1 MRSLLKGTIMAI
13 MLSVVA
19 VLGWSQTEIVL
30 WDFLGGGDGVRWKTI
45 VDGFNESQSTYKV
58 NGTTLAWGDPFYAKV
73 HVGVVAGETPDVMTY
88 HMSHFPVGIKGN
100 DLRPIT
106 DAELKTVGLS
116 IADFNPALTK
126 VSLDI
131 SKTFGKAG
139 VLYGVPLD
147 THTSIL
153 YINKD
158 LFKKAGLLAADGSI
172 APIVGIDQFTAA
184 LKKLK
189 TLGVMPFTYSS
200 SADSATVWRLFYTL
214 YSQMGGGFVTNG
226 KISLGQLDT
235 LGKKVVQLLADWTTQ
250 GLIPNNIAYP
260 DSIALFS
267 AGKAAIMFN
276 GNWEVPTFVDLKANG
291 KLPFEYG
298 LMAFP
303 KLFANQSTWADSH
316 SIAIPNNT
324 KNPISAAKL
333 KGVLT
338 FIAYVE
344 KNADKWAAGGHLPA
358 YLPVLN
364 GPVLKTLSPV
374 NQYAAQAAKDVFLE
388 PVNPAFGVAD
398 PAYSAVDN
406 FLTPAITGAASVAD
420 GISGFKDAIQNAQ

>member
-1 MRSLLKGTIMAI
+1 MKKLLKGALVALL
-13 MLSVVA
+13 LSIP
-19 VLGWSQTEIVL
+19 VLGWSQTQIVL
-30 WDFLGGGDGVRWKTI
+30 WDFLSGGDGVRWKVI
-45 VDGFNESQSTYKV
+45 VDGFNASQSQYQV
-58 NGTTLAWGDPFYAKV
+58 VGTTLTWGDPFYAKV

-88 HMSHFPVGIKGN
+88 HLSHFPVGIKGG

-106 DAELKTVGLS
+106 DAELKTVGLA
-116 IADFNPALTK
+116 IKDFNPALTK

-158 LFKKAGLLAADGSI
+158 LFKQAGLLAADGSI
-172 APIVGIDQFTAA
+172 APISGIEQFTAA
-184 LKKLK
+184 LQKLK
-189 TLGVMPFTYSS
+189 ALGVMPFTYSAS
-200 SADSATVWRLFYTL
+200 GDPATVWRLFYTL
-214 YSQMGGGFVTNG
+214 YSQMGGGFVANG

-235 LGKKVVQLLADWTTQ
+235 IGKKTLQLIADWTTQ
-250 GLIPNNIAYP
+250 GLAPNNIAYA

-267 AGKAAIMFN
+267 SGKAAIMFN
-276 GNWEVPTFVDLKANG
+276 GNWEVPTMVDLKASN
-291 KLPFEYG
+291 KLGFDYG

-303 KLFANQSTWADSH
+303 KLFGSQATWADSH
-316 SIAIPNNT
+316 NIAIPNNSKT
-324 KNPISAAKL
+324 PISAAKL

-344 KNADKWAAGGHLPA
+344 KNADKWAGGGHLPA

-374 NQYAAQAAKDVFLE
+374 NQYAAQAAKDVYLE
-388 PVNPAFGVAD
+388 PVNPAFGVGD
-398 PAYSAVDN
+398 PAYAAVDN
-406 FLTPAITGAASVAD
+406 FLTPAITGSASVAD
-420 GISGFKDAIQNAQ
+420 GIAGFKDAIQSAQ